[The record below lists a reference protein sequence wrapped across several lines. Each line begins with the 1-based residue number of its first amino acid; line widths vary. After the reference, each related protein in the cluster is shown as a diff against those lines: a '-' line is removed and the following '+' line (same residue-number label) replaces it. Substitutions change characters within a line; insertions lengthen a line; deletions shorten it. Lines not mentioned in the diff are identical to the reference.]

1 MFPRVS
7 EAEVARLYPHI
18 KNQIGSDFSCV
29 DIDGFKYL
37 SSEDRLVIQV
47 QDTSATMYIKRTSI
61 NEILYDQNETALKI
75 FSTSSYSSS
84 LVSKPLAILKCV
96 IYDKLYINY
105 EPTIINTV
113 DSEDINSAVLS
124 HTYPANYTYFE
135 TYVFYPTAITE
146 SRKTNYL
153 TIVIERKNL
162 GQILGAI
169 LSWISILALIIGFIV
184 APLMD
189 RLLNLLTA

>member
-7 EAEVARLYPHI
+7 EDEVASLYPHI
-18 KNQIGSDFSCV
+18 KNQIGSGFSCV

-37 SSEDRLVIQV
+37 NSQDRLVVQV

-75 FSTSSYSSS
+75 SSRTGYSSY
-84 LVSKPLAILKCV
+84 LVSKPLTFLKCV

-105 EPTIINTV
+105 EPTIISTV
-113 DSEDINSAVLS
+113 NSEDLATVSVL
-124 HTYPANYTYFE
+124 HTYPTNYTYFE

-162 GQILGAI
+162 GQIFGAV
-169 LSWISILALIIGFIV
+169 LSWVSILALFIGFIA